1 LTIAAIYIRKSRE
14 DASKLAHRLT
24 AQREQLPA
32 HARAQGWQPEIY
44 DDGHASAAKGKTE
57 GLTQRARLEAD
68 IRQGK
73 VHVILCIELSRLSR
87 DDSMQDYVAWLY
99 LCSEHNVK
107 LATPSRI
114 LDPGQPSDWML
125 LLMEGGFSS
134 VEMKIM
140 QRRMAE
146 GRLEATRAGRYLGG
160 NPAPPYVYDK
170 QISGLVVDETMNQ
183 KMQTLFQMALTCT
196 IREMAFKL
204 DMPVISVRR
213 AISEDRLLFYQAL
226 RHDPVTNE
234 IIKGEWPAILDAE
247 QAYKILQARSL
258 RPAGG
263 PRRAAA
269 GLLSNLNGL
278 MVCGYCGIN
287 TRGLVNSYKRR
298 DGTRLS
304 YYACQAKDLGRTC
317 IGARMIPQMI
327 IDERVVI
334 NLIGTLERLDD
345 LKQYWINSQS
355 GDTIDQLETLERR
368 DTHLK
373 SQKKRLVTAV
383 TEGVISFADAKEK
396 RLEIE
401 AGINQ
406 VATEIRALQMIAP
419 EPVWDELTLSAE
431 EFAALDFAD
440 QRDVI
445 TMAIKSIR
453 IFATYLQ
460 IEYRFPRDSSGNT
473 TARVHLPPK
482 GRTDPRGHYKIK
494 TT

>member
-1 LTIAAIYIRKSRE
+1 MTTAAIYIRKSRE

-24 AQREQLPA
+24 AQREQLPT

-107 LATPSRI
+107 LATPSRV
-114 LDPGQPSDWML
+114 LDPAQPSDWML

-134 VEMKIM
+134 VEMKIL

-160 NPAPPYVYDK
+160 NPAPPYIYSK
-170 QISGLVVDETMNQ
+170 QISGLVVDEAANQ
-183 KMQTLFQMALTCT
+183 KMQILFKMALTSS
-196 IREMAFKL
+196 IREIAKVL
-204 DMPVISVRR
+204 NMPIISVRR
-213 AISEDRLLFYQAL
+213 AMMEDRLLFYQG
-226 RHDPVTNE
+226 RRRDPVTNE
-234 IIKGEWPAILDAE
+234 IIQGEWPAIIDAE
-247 QAYKILQARSL
+247 TAYKILDARTK

-263 PRRAAA
+263 PRRQAA

-278 MVCGYCGIN
+278 TVCGYCNGN
-287 TRGLVNSYKRR
+287 TRGMVNSYKRK
-298 DGTRLS
+298 DGTKIS
-304 YYACQAKDLGRTC
+304 YYACQAKDLGRLC
-317 IGARMIPQMI
+317 FGARMFPQHI
-327 IDERVVI
+327 IDDRVI
-334 NLIGTLERLDD
+334 TNLVGTLDHVEELQQHWLAAQSTDTVG
-345 LKQYWINSQS
+345 QINK
-355 GDTIDQLETLERR
+355 LERQEAS
-368 DTHLK
+368 LV
-373 SQKKRLVTAV
+373 SQKKRLVAAV
-383 TEGVISFADAKEK
+383 TEGVIDFADAKEK
-396 RLEIE
+396 RQEIE
-401 AGINQ
+401 AGIISVTTQ
-406 VATEIRALQMIAP
+406 LASLRLVGS
-419 EPVWDELTLSAE
+419 EPAWDDMNITAE
-431 EFAALDFAD
+431 EFDMLDFEE
-440 QRDVI
+440 QREVI
-445 TMAIKSIR
+445 TIAIRRIR
-453 IFATYLQ
+453 IFANYLQ